1 MKVMDANIAVLK
13 ALPIAGPCIA
23 KVEENDTTSSSV
35 PSVARATT
43 VIGDWKAKWFP
54 LPANDWSESASG
66 CTLLHCFVRK
76 ETVVGKK

>member
-1 MKVMDANIAVLK
+1 MDANIAVFK

-43 VIGDWKAKWFP
+43 VIGD
-54 LPANDWSESASG
+54 
-66 CTLLHCFVRK
+66 
-76 ETVVGKK
+76 